1 MDRRP
6 IGIFDSGVGG
16 LTALRSLRALL
27 PCEDLIFLADTARVP
42 YGVRSAGELNAIAE
56 DNFLLLES
64 LGVKAVLA
72 ACGTVSANCAALI
85 DGWPTPACGVLEP
98 SVRAAAAAARGRAGV
113 LATEATVRSGAFERL
128 FASIAPEL
136 ELLSRGAAHATFVD
150 LDRRAAQ
157 RVRRTAGALGAG
169 RGEVD
174 VLAGDACALA
184 GRGLPGAPFDIVFLD
199 PPYALP
205 AERVSAH
212 GQNAALESILP
223 RLTEE
228 EAEIYRRGR
237 NAKKPT
243 KSKNATV
250 GEYVR
255 STGFEA
261 LIGFLYLTGRA
272 ARIEELFFQEELS

>member
-42 YGVRSAGELNAIAE
+42 YGVRGAGELNAIAE

-136 ELLSRGAAHATFVD
+136 ELLSRGNTELVPLAEAGRTSPGDAEV
-150 LDRRAAQ
+150 RAALE
-157 RVRRTAGALGAG
+157 RALEPFRAAGTDTLILGCTHFPLFSEAVKELLPGVTLINSGEAGARA
-169 RGEVD
+169 
-174 VLAGDACALA
+174 AAALCS
-184 GRGLPGAPFDIVFLD
+184 GRGLLNPGPGPGSTHYFVSGDISSFAAAAARFL
-199 PPYALP
+199 PGGIEAAEISR
-205 AERVSAH
+205 AER
-212 GQNAALESILP
+212 E
-223 RLTEE
+223 
-228 EAEIYRRGR
+228 
-237 NAKKPT
+237 
-243 KSKNATV
+243 
-250 GEYVR
+250 R
-255 STGFEA
+255 S
-261 LIGFLYLTGRA
+261 
-272 ARIEELFFQEELS
+272 